1 MEGKNR
7 VSGGRVMGAGVR
19 GGSENSA
26 PGQGL
31 KCELEAEREED
42 WRGCRGV
49 FQAEGTALQKP

>member
-1 MEGKNR
+1 
-7 VSGGRVMGAGVR
+7 MGAGVR

-49 FQAEGTALQKP
+49 FQAEGTALQRP